1 MISRDPKLQLLLS
14 DLELVI
20 RHPKDKKKIVV
31 PQHSR
36 SASRGKWMVIT
47 NIIKYISV
55 SITELIVKIPK
66 SSFEVKEL
74 KLDIF
79 KDGTSSSSLGV
90 KLHLMP
96 CNIFLGEQR
105 TYEHDSS
112 YSFKESIFSVG
123 RTFSANTDNNS
134 APVYFEE
141 LLIVCQFG
149 YAREM
154 GVTIK
159 RIEGTCGEVLVN
171 LNEDIFKT
179 KTLAK
184 EQAEDADVDKI
195 FDPRTTE
202 KYESMEISK
211 AKESFPMLSVKK
223 YMLAFPEN
231 LHFAKAQHEVLQQ
244 GPTTEN

>member
-1 MISRDPKLQLLLS
+1 LALNFLMVLL
-14 DLELVI
+14 
-20 RHPKDKKKIVV
+20 
-31 PQHSR
+31 
-36 SASRGKWMVIT
+36 
-47 NIIKYISV
+47 
-55 SITELIVKIPK
+55 
-66 SSFEVKEL
+66 
-74 KLDIF
+74 
-79 KDGTSSSSLGV
+79 
-90 KLHLMP
+90 
-96 CNIFLGEQR
+96 
-105 TYEHDSS
+105 
-112 YSFKESIFSVG
+112 
-123 RTFSANTDNNS
+123 
-134 APVYFEE
+134 
-141 LLIVCQFG
+141 FG
-149 YAREM
+149 FREM

-231 LHFAKAQHEVLQQ
+231 VSRLVILLSCL
-244 GPTTEN
+244 